1 MTTKACNYSL
11 KLVFSLIKIWRLA
24 YGYFATSV
32 SRQFVRVG
40 TTNQELI
47 LHDATGNRR
56 YLPVRVRGIDI
67 EALKRD
73 REQLLA
79 EAIELAKTY
88 GPLVMPA
95 GLTAEVL
102 RRQEEFTLVD
112 YGLERL
118 NDYISDKLSVNPHY
132 IFRKDELFGVTG
144 VTTPKSKDGKVLAH
158 VTRQFGLRET
168 KPDHKRETGSRLRR

>member
-1 MTTKACNYSL
+1 MSE
-11 KLVFSLIKIWRLA
+11 VFSLIKIWRLA

-32 SRQFVRVG
+32 SRQFVLVG

-95 GLTAEVL
+95 GL
-102 RRQEEFTLVD
+102 RQ
-112 YGLERL
+112 R
-118 NDYISDKLSVNPHY
+118 S
-132 IFRKDELFGVTG
+132 FGV
-144 VTTPKSKDGKVLAH
+144 
-158 VTRQFGLRET
+158 
-168 KPDHKRETGSRLRR
+168 KRNSPSSIMGFNG